1 MAKYL
6 FVVQGE
12 GRGHM
17 TQAISMRD
25 LLTSSGHELCSV
37 LVGSSS
43 NREIPGFF
51 YDKIAAPV
59 IPFAS
64 PNFVVD
70 GRNKSIKI
78 VPSVLKNM
86 GRLGTFR
93 KSIRLIHQ
101 QVVQHRPDVIINF
114 YDPLVGLYYLFH
126 RPRIPMLCVGHQY
139 LMTHPAFPYP
149 KGHTADRIS
158 LKLYTNLT
166 AIGATKRLALSFYEL
181 PSHKRVSVIPPLLRK
196 EVYSASV
203 SEGDYFLVYLV
214 NSGYSEEIIRW
225 NEKNPRQQ
233 LHCFWDKKDAPEE
246 FRQSATLTFHRLDD
260 QKFIKLM
267 AGCKAFISTAGFES
281 ICEAMYFG
289 KPVFMV
295 PVGGHFEQLC
305 NAIDAEIA
313 GAGIYDTHFSID
325 KLLQYLPH
333 HTTSPDIFRNWANTL
348 PTRFPGEIHAVTE
361 QRSSKAAFVN
371 A

>member
-1 MAKYL
+1 MAKFL

-25 LLTSSGHELCSV
+25 VLTANGNEVCAV
-37 LVGSSS
+37 MVGSSS

-59 IPFAS
+59 ILFTS

-70 GRNKSIKI
+70 ARNKSIKI
-78 VPSVLKNM
+78 IPSVFKNL

-101 QVVQHRPDVIINF
+101 QVKQHRPDVIVNF
-114 YDPLVGLYYLFH
+114 YDPLIGLYYLFK

-139 LMTHPAFPYP
+139 LMSHPAFPFP
-149 KGHTADRIS
+149 KGYSADRIS
-158 LKLYTNLT
+158 IKFYTNLT
-166 AIGATKRLALSFYEL
+166 AFGASKRLALSFYEL
-181 PSHKRVSVIPPLLRK
+181 PSHKNISVIPPLLRK
-196 EVYSASV
+196 EVYTATV

-214 NSGYSEEIIRW
+214 NSGYSEEIIDW
-225 NEKNPRQQ
+225 NGKNPHQK

-246 FRQSATLTFHRLDD
+246 FRHSSTLTFHRLDD
-260 QKFIKLM
+260 QKFLDLM

-305 NAIDAEIA
+305 NAIDAEMA
-313 GAGIYDTHFSID
+313 GAGIYDTQFSID
-325 KLLQYLPH
+325 KLVQYLPH
-333 HTTSPDIFRNWANTL
+333 HTPSPEIFRNWANTL
-348 PTRFPGEIHAVTE
+348 PKRFLGEIESITE
-361 QRSSKAAFVN
+361 HSSTKAAYAN
-371 A
+371 T